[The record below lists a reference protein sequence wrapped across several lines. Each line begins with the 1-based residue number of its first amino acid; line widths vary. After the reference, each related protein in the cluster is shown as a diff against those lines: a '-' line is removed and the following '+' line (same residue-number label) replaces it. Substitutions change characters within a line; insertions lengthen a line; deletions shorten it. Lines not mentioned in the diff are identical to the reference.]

1 MELRILDIDGKE
13 CAPRQIG
20 EICGK
25 SPMMMPGYYHQPELT
40 EKAIIDGWLHTG
52 DAGYVDEDG
61 YLFLVDRIKDMIIS
75 GGVNVYP
82 KDIEEVVIQHPDVR
96 EVAVIGVPDKK
107 WGEVPIAAVVLVP
120 DAKITPEQLIKWTNG
135 KVDAKFQ
142 RIHDVVIMDSF
153 PCNVAGKMLK
163 RKMRE
168 QYQSVLDQRR

>member
-1 MELRILDIDGKE
+1 
-13 CAPRQIG
+13 
-20 EICGK
+20 
-25 SPMMMPGYYHQPELT
+25 
-40 EKAIIDGWLHTG
+40 
-52 DAGYVDEDG
+52 
-61 YLFLVDRIKDMIIS
+61 
-75 GGVNVYP
+75 
-82 KDIEEVVIQHPDVR
+82 
-96 EVAVIGVPDKK
+96 VAVIGVPDKK